1 MYHERFSRSRFT
13 GVGVPGTFPVPSW
26 SGRRSSAAVPAC
38 AAGRLRDGLGRGE
51 HGRTASVGGHRV
63 CPPASYAV
71 ARARFKESLE
81 LVSTAHHRAGAR
93 PASAA
98 RRAAARA
105 SFFSLRLSLVCAL
118 LRLCAA
124 RGPRARSSRRCRHC
138 VRQTYR
144 HSWRWITG
152 FVRR

>member
-1 MYHERFSRSRFT
+1 MSRTVFAVTLYRCRRPGYLSR
-13 GVGVPGTFPVPSW
+13 PASW
-26 SGRRSSAAVPAC
+26 CGRRSSASVRRRP
-38 AAGRLRDGLGRGE
+38 RLCGGARRLRRPRDGLGRGE

-63 CPPASYAV
+63 CPSASYAV

-81 LVSTAHHRAGAR
+81 LVSTAHLRAGAR

-105 SFFSLRLSLVCAL
+105 SFFSSRFSLVCAL

-124 RGPRARSSRRCRHC
+124 RGPRARSSRRCRLC
-138 VRQTYR
+138 ATNR
-144 HSWRWITG
+144 
-152 FVRR
+152 